1 MGNSAEGSGTKQHQ
15 NGHETSAGRAGNRT
29 RFSSPVNM
37 AGQVL
42 NTVCETYRVQFN
54 NRENITEVNY
64 GVSDQDSYS
73 RDRKFTTSLAGF
85 KETQEAKVTWL
96 AF

>member
-1 MGNSAEGSGTKQHQ
+1 MGNSAVGSGTEQHQ

-42 NTVCETYRVQFN
+42 NTVCESNGVQLN

-64 GVSDQDSYS
+64 GDSDQDFYS
-73 RDRKFTTSLAGF
+73 RDRKFTTSLAGL
-85 KETQEAKVTWL
+85 KKQERPRL
-96 AF
+96 PG